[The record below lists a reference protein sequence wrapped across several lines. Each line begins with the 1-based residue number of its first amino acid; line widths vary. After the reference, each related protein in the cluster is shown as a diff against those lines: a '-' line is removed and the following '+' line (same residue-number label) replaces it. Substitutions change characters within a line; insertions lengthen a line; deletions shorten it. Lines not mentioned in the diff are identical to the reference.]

1 MYVIGLTG
9 GIGSGKSAA
18 TERFASHGIT
28 VVDADIASR
37 TIVEPGRPALAA
49 IREHFGPEVIQ
60 ADGQLDRR
68 ALRQIVFSAP
78 DERRWLEALTH
89 PLIGQELIDSI
100 ARSQSAYTLLVS
112 PLLLESGQVRLARR
126 IVVVDVPVNTQI
138 IRTMARD
145 NTTEDAARAIIAA
158 QMSRQDRLARADD
171 VIDNDG
177 DLAHLHSQ
185 VDALHERYMMLAKDQ

>member
-1 MYVIGLTG
+1 MFVIGLTG

-28 VVDADIASR
+28 IVDADIASR

-49 IREHFGPEVIQ
+49 IHDHFGPDVIQ
-60 ADGQLDRR
+60 SDGQLDRR
-68 ALRQIVFSAP
+68 ALRNIVFANP

-89 PLIGQELIDSI
+89 PLIGQELMDCI
-100 ARSQSAYTLLVS
+100 ARSQSPYTVLVS

-126 IVVVDVPVNTQI
+126 IVVVDVPVDTQI
-138 IRTMARD
+138 ARTMARD

-171 VIDNDG
+171 VIDNAG
-177 DLAHLHSQ
+177 DLAHLHAQ
-185 VDALHERYMMLAKDQ
+185 VDALHQRYMMLANSQ